1 MKRALP
7 EFAAI
12 PVNSVSLE
20 DAVAES
26 APTLFPVFEKSP
38 LALHISHAS
47 GAFSHNVVSRN
58 LSSRVWADIWIR
70 DYERID
76 LVIPPAPR
84 YSSYEVHEKSVEILD
99 QAFASVYSDIYH
111 VLGLQEYRELLT
123 PNTYSSLSLM
133 HALTRLYLHRPPVES
148 LESIPTPTLR
158 LRALRLIDD
167 FVPLHIAHLMLP
179 VISHWQGRGGGNR
192 ERMLRVA
199 TLLDHQGVAPEEIVR
214 LLTRYSYLKVYEYLD
229 RVGIAD
235 EYLDAAGD
243 DD

>member
-7 EFAAI
+7 EFASI

-26 APTLFPVFEKSP
+26 APMLFPVFEKSD
-38 LALHISHAS
+38 LARHISHAS
-47 GAFSHNVVSRN
+47 EATSHNVVGRN

-70 DYERID
+70 DHERID
-76 LVIPPAPR
+76 RAIPSAPR
-84 YSSYEVHEKSVEILD
+84 YSSHEERENSVEALD
-99 QAFASVYSDIYH
+99 QAFSSVYSDIYH

-133 HALTRLYLHRPPVES
+133 HALVRLYLYHPSVTS
-148 LESIPTPTLR
+148 LESISTPTLR